1 MIKLVS
7 IFLSVL
13 IAESAGIIGSIFTA
27 SSVRTW
33 YVDLIK
39 PLWNPPS
46 WIFGPV
52 WTVLYALM
60 GISAYIVW
68 QERSTSHVRTALFVY
83 GVQLALNIL
92 WSAIFFGFKN
102 PQIAFFEILVLLCFI
117 IITTILFWRINVWAG
132 VMLVPYI
139 LWVVFAS
146 YLNYTIWRLN
156 G

>member
-1 MIKLVS
+1 MLKLFAV
-7 IFLSVL
+7 FLSVF
-13 IAESAGIIGSIFTA
+13 IAECAGIIGSIFTA

-33 YVDLIK
+33 YVDLAK

-60 GISAYIVW
+60 GVSAYIVW
-68 QERSTSHVRTALFVY
+68 QDRGASHVRTALVVY
-83 GVQLALNIL
+83 GIQLGLNIL
-92 WSAIFFGFKN
+92 WSAIFFGLKD
-102 PQIAFFEILVLLCFI
+102 PQIAFFEILVLLFFM
-117 IITTILFWRINVWAG
+117 IITTILFWRINTWAG
-132 VMLVPYI
+132 VLLIPYI

-146 YLNYTIWRLN
+146 YLNYTIWKLN